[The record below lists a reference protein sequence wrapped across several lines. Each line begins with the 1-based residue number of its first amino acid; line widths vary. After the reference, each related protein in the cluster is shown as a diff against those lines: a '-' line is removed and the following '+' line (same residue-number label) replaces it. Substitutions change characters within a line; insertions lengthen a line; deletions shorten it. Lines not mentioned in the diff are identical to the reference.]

1 MEVKMLVHIKNLTVY
16 FSNVHTKT
24 VLLFFTNIP
33 VRKMQFSSK
42 YGYSFSLW
50 IHWNKFIRNIQRD
63 MQLVVVL
70 CHWEALNDWL
80 LRPPSLSVLGAGVAE
95 DNCWFQC
102 NVQQCPLEQRAQA
115 AVCNCWIDGFIV
127 SCGLQGKT
135 LAGHTIPA
143 SAQLCSCRLPTSF
156 FLMMDAVIPAL
167 WMNQKGK
174 KSCH

>member
-1 MEVKMLVHIKNLTVY
+1 M
-16 FSNVHTKT
+16 
-24 VLLFFTNIP
+24 
-33 VRKMQFSSK
+33 
-42 YGYSFSLW
+42 
-50 IHWNKFIRNIQRD
+50 
-63 MQLVVVL
+63 VVL

-102 NVQQCPLEQRAQA
+102 HVQQCPLEQRAQA

-143 SAQLCSCRLPTSF
+143 SAQLCSCRLPASF

-174 KSCH
+174 NLAISPIIRWYMLIVSDSLIWLHWNYLKFFGLFVFCYLSGLFLKFFPDTFLPIFSLESHKTS